1 MDQDLIIPLLV
12 IVIAVVAVFL
22 FLYTK
27 KQRTSKLKG
36 RYGEEYDRTVQTLG
50 NQRKAEEELA
60 AREKRVEQFEIHSLT
75 AEQKGRFTDSWR
87 IVQARFVDQPSQ
99 AVREADDLVKEV
111 MGARGY
117 PITDFEQRAADI
129 SVHHPRVV
137 GNYRVARNI
146 AAKNR
151 KGEATTEDLRQAVV
165 AYRELFVDLL
175 EEELPQTKKKHHTVQ
190 EEVNHGERNKG
201 AYRN

>member
-75 AEQKGRFTDSWR
+75 AEQKGRFTDTWR
-87 IVQARFVDQPSQ
+87 MVQARFVDQPSQ

-137 GNYRVARNI
+137 GNYRVARDI

-151 KGEATTEDLRQAVV
+151 KGQATTEDLRQAVV

-175 EEELPQTKKKHHTVQ
+175 EEELPQTKKKHHKVQ
-190 EEVNHGERNKG
+190 EEVDHGERNKG